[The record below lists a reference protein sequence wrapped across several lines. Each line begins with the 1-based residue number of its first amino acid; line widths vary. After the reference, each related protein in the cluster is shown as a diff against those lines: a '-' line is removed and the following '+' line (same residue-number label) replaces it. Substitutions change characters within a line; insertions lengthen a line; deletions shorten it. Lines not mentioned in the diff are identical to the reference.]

1 MEYKKF
7 LALAR
12 RYRGNETDY
21 EYKYME
27 LLVAQKAD
35 RINWK
40 KPATRYDSWSE
51 LLKEEGLCT
60 VSMFQNY
67 EKAQGLLE
75 PLWIKRLGV
84 YASVSIAQLSN
95 ETRGTVLNTV
105 KKWYG
110 EHKVAPTYQRVSKYV
125 RDLGRASRKKK
136 TESKLVKMRA
146 YIKVC
151 QALLKKNRISVPEET
166 WT

>member
-1 MEYKKF
+1 MEYSKF

-12 RYRGNETDY
+12 RYRGGQTEY

-35 RINWK
+35 RLNWM
-40 KPATRYDSWSE
+40 KPRTRHESWSD
-51 LLKEEGLCT
+51 LLREEGLCT
-60 VSMFQNY
+60 VSMFNNY
-67 EKAQGLLE
+67 EKAKSVID
-75 PLWIKRLGV
+75 PLWLKRLGV
-84 YASVSIAQLSN
+84 YPSVSIAQLDQV
-95 ETRGTVLNTV
+95 TRVTILASV

-146 YIKVC
+146 YIKAC
-151 QALLKKNRISVPEET
+151 QALLKKNKISIPEET